1 MDNQSE
7 SEFPLTRAEYQ
18 RQIRRG
24 NNQNGGNGP
33 HRHRGRKIFG
43 IIILILLVIVVIF
56 GGLAWHNAKQTSDQ
70 MFTSAG
76 ANKRRNAQKVLAQKR
91 PVSILLLGTDTGDLG
106 RIYKGRTDTIIV
118 MTINPQTKKTM
129 LMSIPRDMKV
139 NLPDYEDESPAK
151 INAAYAYGGTKE
163 TINTVQK
170 YFNIPIDYYALVNM
184 AGMKQAINQVGG
196 VTVTSPLTFTYE
208 GYSFTKGV
216 PEHMNGTKALKFCRM
231 RYDDPQGDY
240 GRQQRQKMV
249 IMALLTKSASYK
261 TVLNQKFLKTIS
273 KNAKTDLSFSNMMTL
288 AKSYRGATKN
298 IQQGH
303 VQGTDDDSDG
313 QAFQSVSYNE
323 RQRVSN
329 ILRKNL
335 GLDPV
340 DIDEGE

>member
-129 LMSIPRDMKV
+129 LMSVPRDMKV

-170 YFNIPIDYYALVNM
+170 YFNIPIDYYALVN
-184 AGMKQAINQVGG
+184 A
-196 VTVTSPLTFTYE
+196 
-208 GYSFTKGV
+208 
-216 PEHMNGTKALKFCRM
+216 
-231 RYDDPQGDY
+231 
-240 GRQQRQKMV
+240 
-249 IMALLTKSASYK
+249 
-261 TVLNQKFLKTIS
+261 
-273 KNAKTDLSFSNMMTL
+273 
-288 AKSYRGATKN
+288 
-298 IQQGH
+298 H
-303 VQGTDDDSDG
+303 V
-313 QAFQSVSYNE
+313 
-323 RQRVSN
+323 R
-329 ILRKNL
+329 
-335 GLDPV
+335 
-340 DIDEGE
+340 

>member
-129 LMSIPRDMKV
+129 LMSVPRDMKV

-184 AGMKQAINQVGG
+184 AGMK
-196 VTVTSPLTFTYE
+196 PLD
-208 GYSFTKGV
+208 K
-216 PEHMNGTKALKFCRM
+216 
-231 RYDDPQGDY
+231 
-240 GRQQRQKMV
+240 
-249 IMALLTKSASYK
+249 
-261 TVLNQKFLKTIS
+261 
-273 KNAKTDLSFSNMMTL
+273 
-288 AKSYRGATKN
+288 
-298 IQQGH
+298 
-303 VQGTDDDSDG
+303 
-313 QAFQSVSYNE
+313 
-323 RQRVSN
+323 
-329 ILRKNL
+329 
-335 GLDPV
+335 
-340 DIDEGE
+340 

>member
-106 RIYKGRTDTIIV
+106 RTYKGRTDTIIV

-249 IMALLTKSASYK
+249 IMALLKKSASY
-261 TVLNQKFLKTIS
+261 KTIS